1 MNRIRFQALDG
12 DKVVAQ
18 TEWLPESTREC
29 APNALD
35 AFRKQHPS
43 NYAYRIER
51 TGDSKVPNLVTMYRY
66 RIKNGED
73 LYYSKLFTEA
83 EKDAGLAAIREMYP
97 KAQISEG
104 VA

>member
-18 TEWLPESTREC
+18 TGWLPESTREC

-35 AFRKQHPS
+35 GFRKQHPS
-43 NYAYRIER
+43 NFAYRIER
-51 TGDSKVPNLVTMYRY
+51 TGDSKVPNAVKMFRY
-66 RIKNGED
+66 QIKDGED
-73 LYYSKLFTEA
+73 LRYSKLFTEA

-97 KAQISEG
+97 KAEITEG